1 MNSLRCG
8 LVSALAC
15 LGLVSV
21 HDAQAGRALDG
32 AWGVRIVQ
40 PRTGCTWVGHIRLTE
55 QAGHI
60 AGRGLATPSA
70 ESHAPA
76 RCPRLEGDVLGQR
89 RGDIVSFGFATG
101 RLGQADFEGR
111 LDGSEQHMH
120 GTWRTR
126 AAAGQW
132 SAGR

>member
-1 MNSLRCG
+1 MNTLRHSLI
-8 LVSALAC
+8 SALTLLC
-15 LGLVSV
+15 MVSV
-21 HDAQAGRALDG
+21 SDALAYHALDG
-32 AWGVRIVQ
+32 SWEVHIVQ
-40 PRTGCTWVGHIRLTE
+40 PRTGCTWKGQIRLTE

-76 RCPRLEGDVLGQR
+76 RCPRLEGEVLGKR

-111 LDGSEQHMH
+111 LDGGEQHMH